1 MKKIID
7 IPTPK
12 FKEGDIVSHSF
23 DSSFVG
29 VIISVMYN
37 FTENCY
43 KYLIQNNDRQEVR
56 HECTL
61 KLITS
66 SKNIGYKKSKE

>member
-12 FKEGDIVSHSF
+12 FKEGDIVGHSF
-23 DSSFVG
+23 DNSFVG
-29 VIISVMYN
+29 VIIAVMYN

-43 KYLIQNNDRQEVR
+43 KYVIQNTDKQDIR

-61 KLITS
+61 RLIT
-66 SKNIGYKKSKE
+66 SKNIGYKKIKE

>member
-12 FKEGDIVSHSF
+12 FKEGDIVGHSF
-23 DSSFVG
+23 DNSFVG
-29 VIISVMYN
+29 VIIAVMYN

-43 KYLIQNNDRQEVR
+43 KYGIQNTDKQDIR

-61 KLITS
+61 RLIT
-66 SKNIGYKKSKE
+66 SKNIGYKKIKE

>member
-12 FKEGDIVSHSF
+12 FKEGDIVGHSF
-23 DSSFVG
+23 DNSFVG
-29 VIISVMYN
+29 VIIAVMYN

-43 KYLIQNNDRQEVR
+43 KYGIQNTDRQDIR

-61 KLITS
+61 RLIT
-66 SKNIGYKKSKE
+66 SKNIGYKKIKE